1 MKNQEFKKFLF
12 KSAVMTMACDGNIAE
27 EEISEIKNMV
37 FNEIYFMGFDYED
50 LLKDEIEDIKVNGK
64 VTINQY
70 LQELNSIELNE
81 HQEILLVEVIL
92 KIIEAD
98 NEIQTSEIKFLQL
111 VKSKL
116 KTDEQTLI
124 IKFPKQIDYL
134 IDFNNY
140 GLSDIFTEEIDIK
153 KLL

>member
-12 KSAVMTMACDGNIAE
+12 KSAVTTMACDGDIAE
-27 EEISEIKNMV
+27 EEIELIKNMV
-37 FNEIYFMGFDYED
+37 LNEIYFMGFNYQSP
-50 LLKDEIEDIKVNGK
+50 LKDEIKNIKINGK
-64 VTINQY
+64 VAINQY
-70 LQELNSIELNE
+70 LQELSIIELNE

-98 NEIQTSEIKFLQL
+98 TKIQTSEIKFLQM

-116 KTDEQTLI
+116 KTDEQVLI

-134 IDFNNY
+134 MDFNNY
-140 GLSDIFTEEIDIK
+140 GLHDEFTDENYLNE
-153 KLL
+153 